1 MLLTLRCEEST
12 RLMSEGFHR
21 DLTAVERWSVRLHF
35 ISCNYCRRIK
45 KHWALLQ
52 EVAARRTKVLSELSA
67 EARQRIL
74 ANLKNDQ
81 G

>member
-21 DLTAVERWSVRLHF
+21 DLTGVERWSVRLHF

-45 KHWALLQ
+45 KQWALLQ
-52 EVAARRTKVLSELSA
+52 QTASRRTEAMNELSEEARR
-67 EARQRIL
+67 RIL
-74 ANLKNDQ
+74 ANLKKEK
-81 G
+81 